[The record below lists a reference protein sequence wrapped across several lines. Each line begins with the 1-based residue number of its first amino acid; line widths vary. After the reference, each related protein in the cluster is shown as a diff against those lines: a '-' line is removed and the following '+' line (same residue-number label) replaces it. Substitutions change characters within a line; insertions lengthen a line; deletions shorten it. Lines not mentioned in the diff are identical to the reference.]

1 MQRPRSIHGLG
12 LAAFVD
18 GPSASPTNGRTGVS
32 CRRLADTA
40 FQRTSA
46 LRQKRSFEHTACP
59 TISIADIRAN
69 TLQLR
74 FHFHNGEA
82 TKRASV
88 IRSHSPEFSHR

>member
-1 MQRPRSIHGLG
+1 M
-12 LAAFVD
+12 
-18 GPSASPTNGRTGVS
+18 T
-32 CRRLADTA
+32 
-40 FQRTSA
+40 A

-82 TKRASV
+82 TKHASV
-88 IRSHSPEFSHR
+88 IRSHSPEFSHRIRLRNVADFSDRCDVAIHQ